1 MRFLWKQLVW
11 GIVAVVAVQT
21 AIAVAER
28 FITASGTPWR
38 GLVRVQ
44 FGPLPSYFV
53 LPVLELIE
61 SAADTFRHPRF
72 PTELGLAGE
81 LPAGEFIFVGARPYR
96 DTAMLELE
104 FAGVSQHEVESLGRL
119 SARIWAQ
126 HLATNQ
132 PPIQLEV
139 VAVNSVDDRPASG
152 RFLRTIPWRNRRPGA
167 PYSQRLLKG
176 AASA

>member
-1 MRFLWKQLVW
+1 MRFPWKQIVWWFGALVIALIA
-11 GIVAVVAVQT
+11 G
-21 AIAVAER
+21 AIAER
-28 FITASGTPWR
+28 IFTPATPPWR

-53 LPVLELIE
+53 QPVPELIE
-61 SAADTFRHPRF
+61 SAADTFRHSRL

-81 LPAGEFIFVGARPYR
+81 LPTGEFTFVGARPYR

-104 FAGVSQHEVESLGRL
+104 FAGASQHEVESLGRL
-119 SARIWAQ
+119 SAWIWAQ

-139 VAVNSVDDRPASG
+139 VAVNSVDDRPVSG
-152 RFLRTIPWRNRRPGA
+152 RLFRTIPWRNRRPGA
-167 PYSQRLLKG
+167 P
-176 AASA
+176 